1 MKNNLIDLLAT
12 LVSMPTITS
21 DIQANEQALDYI
33 EGYLKK
39 RGMHTKR
46 YQIEGHGA
54 LMASTRANNHFR
66 HTVLLS
72 THNDVAS
79 GSEELFTIREANG
92 ILYGRGVYDMKS
104 ATAGYM
110 QVVDDL
116 YRAGTLDHYD
126 FAIQV
131 TTDEEF
137 TPGYDRSG
145 VANLIRKGYQAS
157 IVILPDS
164 TAPGWDIE
172 KIAKGWWRFDLIATG
187 TSVHSGRPWEG
198 DSASIK
204 LIHALHEL
212 KELFKNH
219 GPLTDSLNIG
229 SIHGTDTAAYN
240 KVPDKMVA
248 MVEIRLSDDQSSAR
262 NEQLIKALCKRHGLA
277 YKTFSLVQPVHP
289 ILDSPLVHA
298 FKETVERVTGK
309 SPKGHISLGGSDAPY
324 FTNAGIPCVLSCPLG
339 GKHHSE
345 KEWVDKASLLQLV
358 PILHDYLEHNAKM
371 PAVSVDKHAAVV

>member
-1 MKNNLIDLLAT
+1 MKNNVIQLLAT

-21 DIQANEQALDYI
+21 DLQANEQALDYI
-33 EGYLKK
+33 ENFLKE
-39 RGMHTKR
+39 RGMHTQR
-46 YQIEGHGA
+46 HQIEGHGA
-54 LMASTRANNHFR
+54 LMASTRADNHLR

-72 THNDVAS
+72 AHNDVAS
-79 GSEELFTIREANG
+79 GSEELFTLRQTDD

-110 QVVDDL
+110 QVVDNL
-116 YRAGTLDHYD
+116 YRAGTLNQYD
-126 FAIQV
+126 FAIQI

-137 TPGYDRSG
+137 TPGYDKSG
-145 VANLIRKGYQAS
+145 VANLIRKGYRADV
-157 IVILPDS
+157 VILPDS

-172 KIAKGWWRFDLIATG
+172 EIAKGWWRFDLVATG

-212 KELFKNH
+212 KELFKDH

-229 SIHGTDTAAYN
+229 SIHGTDAAYN

-248 MVEIRLSDDQSSAR
+248 MVEIRLSDDTSSAR
-262 NEQLIKALCKRHGLA
+262 SKKLIKALCERHGLT
-277 YKTFSLVQPVHP
+277 YETFSLVQPVRP
-289 ILDSPLVHA
+289 ILDSPLVEA
-298 FKETVERVTGK
+298 FKESVAHVTGK
-309 SPKGHISLGGSDAPY
+309 QPKGHISLGGSDAPY
-324 FTNAGIPCVLSCPLG
+324 FTNAGIPCILSCPLG

-345 KEWVDKASLLQLV
+345 KEWVSEESLLQLV
-358 PILHDYLEHNAKM
+358 PILHEFLERTAKTR
-371 PAVSVDKHAAVV
+371 AASVDKHTAVV